1 MWLYDDPYEPYV
13 PRSIFRKKPQPVPEQ
28 SAAPP
33 PPPAA
38 APRPAEPPA
47 APEVSSGV
55 EMVTVAEV
63 NALLDK
69 WANVILGA
77 LRDFPDALHAV
88 QDALRAFQKPL
99 LAT

>member
-13 PRSIFRKKPQPVPEQ
+13 PRSIFRKKAPEP
-28 SAAPP
+28 APAP
-33 PPPAA
+33 TPPPAPA
-38 APRPAEPPA
+38 SKSAEPQA
-47 APEVSSGV
+47 VSEVSSGV

-63 NALLDK
+63 NAVLDK
-69 WANVILGA
+69 WANAILGA
-77 LRDFPDALHAV
+77 LRDFPDALRAV

>member
-13 PRSIFRKKPQPVPEQ
+13 PRSIFRKKAPEPA
-28 SAAPP
+28 AAPP
-33 PPPAA
+33 PPPAT
-38 APRPAEPPA
+38 APGPAEPPA
-47 APEVSSGV
+47 TPEVSSGV

-69 WANVILGA
+69 WANAILGVLRTFPEA
-77 LRDFPDALHAV
+77 LRAV